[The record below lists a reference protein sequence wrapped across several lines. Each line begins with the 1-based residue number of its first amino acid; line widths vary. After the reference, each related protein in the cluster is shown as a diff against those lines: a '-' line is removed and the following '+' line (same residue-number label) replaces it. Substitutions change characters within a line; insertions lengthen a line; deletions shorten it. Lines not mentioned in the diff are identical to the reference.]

1 MLAFAAILAHVL
13 TGLIEQLATDAGE
26 IAAMTYIVIWGL
38 TATLA
43 AIIGGMV
50 AAAKNRDYSAWAAW
64 CFIIPPLV
72 IAILL
77 TPKNT
82 GPPPQRRRLGDDGDA
97 EGRFL

>member
-1 MLAFAAILAHVL
+1 
-13 TGLIEQLATDAGE
+13 
-26 IAAMTYIVIWGL
+26 MTYIAIWGL
-38 TATLA
+38 TAILS
-43 AIIGGMV
+43 AIIGGAL
-50 AAAKNRDYSAWAAW
+50 AAMKKRDYSAWAAW

-82 GPPPQRRRLGDDGDA
+82 GPAPQRRRLGDDGDP